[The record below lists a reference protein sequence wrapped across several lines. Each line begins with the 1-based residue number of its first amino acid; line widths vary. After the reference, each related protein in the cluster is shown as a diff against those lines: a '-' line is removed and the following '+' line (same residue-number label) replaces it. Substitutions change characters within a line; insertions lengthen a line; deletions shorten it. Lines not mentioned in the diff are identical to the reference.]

1 MRTPLTRDP
10 AVLAVAHRAGN
21 SLPALHA
28 AVEAGAHVL
37 EADVHAHRGRLEVRH
52 LKSLGPLPYLW
63 DRSGAGPV
71 PSPRD
76 RWELVRHTPQLQLD
90 ELLDAARHGSTLMLD
105 LKGVGGVGP
114 SVARLLHERVPEA
127 PIVVCGRWWPSVQA
141 FDGVPWARQV
151 LSARGRT
158 ELARLRRRLRTGP
171 PLYGVSVHRSLL
183 EARLVEELRQRVE
196 VVMTWPVNDPA
207 ALEHVLGTGVNGVI
221 TDDDA
226 VLRSVVAAA

>member
-1 MRTPLTRDP
+1 MT
-10 AVLAVAHRAGN
+10 VLAVAHRAGN
-21 SLPALHA
+21 SLTALRA

-52 LKSLGPLPYLW
+52 LKALGPLPFLW
-63 DRSGAGPV
+63 DRSGAGPL

-76 RWELVRHTPQLQLD
+76 RWELVRHTPQLQLE
-90 ELLDAARHGSTLMLD
+90 ELLDAARAGATLMLD

-114 SVARLLHERVPEA
+114 SVARLLHERVPDA

-141 FDGVPWARQV
+141 FDGAPWARQV
-151 LSARGRT
+151 LSARGRA

-183 EARLVEELRQRVE
+183 EPRVVQELRRQVE
-196 VVMTWPVNDPA
+196 VVMTWPVNDDD
-207 ALEHVLGTGVNGVI
+207 ALERVLAAGVNGVI
-221 TDDDA
+221 TDEVD
-226 VLRSVVAAA
+226 VLRSVVASA